1 MFDLKIDYA
10 KRVRLYG
17 GAGMNRSSVIQN
29 VQQNPEFDVLVIGG
43 GINGIGTFRDLAL
56 QGLRVLLVDKN
67 DFCAGASA
75 GSSHML
81 HGGIR
86 YLENGEFRL
95 VREALHERNL
105 LLKNAAHYAKPLPTT
120 IPIFQW
126 FSGLFNAP
134 LKFLRL
140 IERPS
145 ERGLIVIKAGLMMYD
160 AFTGPQQTMP
170 FHKVMGKAASLQRYP
185 QMNSKIIATATYYD
199 AYMPYPERLCLDLI
213 RDAEES
219 SSEVFALNYVSAE
232 SANSSVVVLRDL
244 QTGCTLEVQPR
255 VVVNAAGPWIDF
267 VNKAMGQPTRFIGGT
282 KGSHLV
288 LDHAE
293 LYEATGG
300 HEIFFENSDGRIVLI
315 FPYMGRVMIGT
326 TDIRI
331 DDPEQAEC
339 TSEEIDYMINLVKRV
354 FPSIQVD
361 HSHIVFTFTGVRPL
375 PSSDASFTGNVSR
388 DHSIRTLES
397 TQSGLKFPIHSL
409 IGGKWTTY
417 RAFSEQATD
426 RVLSDLGKTRQAS
439 TAQLP
444 IGGGKGFP
452 MTPAERSAW
461 LERLRQQTELELT
474 TLSVLLDRY
483 GTYAE
488 RVATF
493 MSQGNDAPLKT
504 LPHYTEREV
513 IFISQNEWV
522 ERLEDFFLR
531 RSLVAMLGQ
540 ANRAVIEEV
549 GQIVGSALKW
559 PNERTKENIQLTA
572 RCLAEK
578 HHMRL

>member
-1 MFDLKIDYA
+1 
-10 KRVRLYG
+10 
-17 GAGMNRSSVIQN
+17 MNRLSIIESI
-29 VQQNPEFDVLVIGG
+29 QQNSEFDVLIIGG
-43 GINGIGTFRDLAL
+43 GINGVGTLRDLAL
-56 QGLRVLLVDKN
+56 QGLRVLLVDKD

-120 IPIFQW
+120 IPIFRW
-126 FSGLFNAP
+126 FSGLLNAP
-134 LKFLRL
+134 LKFLSL

-170 FHKVMGKAASLQRYP
+170 FHKVMGKVASLRRYP
-185 QMNSKIIATATYYD
+185 HMSDKIIATATYYD

-213 RDAEES
+213 RDAEAS
-219 SSEVFALNYVSAE
+219 SSDVFALNYTSAE
-232 SANSSVVVLRDL
+232 AAEAGTVVLRDL
-244 QTGCTLEVQPR
+244 QTDETFKVKPR

-267 VNKAMGQPTRFIGGT
+267 VNKAMGQQTRFIGGT

-288 LDHAE
+288 LDHPE

-315 FPYMGRVMIGT
+315 FPYMGRVMLGT

-354 FPSIQVD
+354 FPGIQVD

-375 PSSDASFTGNVSR
+375 PSSDAGFTGNVSR
-388 DHSIRTLES
+388 DHSIQTVEAAKSKLNFS
-397 TQSGLKFPIHSL
+397 IHSL
-409 IGGKWTTY
+409 VGGKWTTY
-417 RAFSEQATD
+417 RAFSEQVTD
-426 RVLSDLGKTRQAS
+426 RVLADLGKVRQAS

-444 IGGGKGFP
+444 IGGGNGFP
-452 MTPAERSAW
+452 MTPSDRSAW
-461 LERLRQQTELELT
+461 LERLRQQTEIELS

-488 RVATF
+488 QVATF
-493 MSQGNDAPLKT
+493 MSQGNDAPLKS

-513 IFISQNEWV
+513 MFISQNEKV

-540 ANRAVIEEV
+540 ANQAVVEEV
-549 GQIVGSALKW
+549 GQIVGRALKW
-559 PNERTKENIQLTA
+559 SAERTQENIQRTA
-572 RCLAEK
+572 KRLAEK
-578 HHMRL
+578 HRVRL

>member
-1 MFDLKIDYA
+1 
-10 KRVRLYG
+10 
-17 GAGMNRSSVIQN
+17 MNRLSIIESI
-29 VQQNPEFDVLVIGG
+29 QQNSEFDVLIIGG
-43 GINGIGTFRDLAL
+43 GINGVGTLRDLAL
-56 QGLRVLLVDKN
+56 QGLRVLLVDKD

-120 IPIFQW
+120 IPIFRW
-126 FSGLFNAP
+126 FSGLLNAP

-170 FHKVMGKAASLQRYP
+170 FHKVMGKVASLRRYP
-185 QMNSKIIATATYYD
+185 HMSDKIIATATYYD

-213 RDAEES
+213 RDAEAS
-219 SSEVFALNYVSAE
+219 SSDVFALNYTSAE
-232 SANSSVVVLRDL
+232 AAEAGTVVLRDL
-244 QTGCTLEVQPR
+244 QTDETFKVKPR

-267 VNKAMGQPTRFIGGT
+267 VNKAMGQQTRFIGGT

-288 LDHAE
+288 LDHPE

-315 FPYMGRVMIGT
+315 FPYMGRVMLGT

-354 FPSIQVD
+354 FPGIQVD

-375 PSSDASFTGNVSR
+375 PSSDAGFTGNVSR
-388 DHSIRTLES
+388 DHSIQTVEAAKSKLNFS
-397 TQSGLKFPIHSL
+397 IHSL
-409 IGGKWTTY
+409 VGGKWTTY
-417 RAFSEQATD
+417 RAFSEQVTD
-426 RVLSDLGKTRQAS
+426 RVLVDLGKVRQAS

-444 IGGGKGFP
+444 IGGGNGFP
-452 MTPAERSAW
+452 MTPSDRSAW
-461 LERLRQQTELELT
+461 LERLRQQTEIELA

-488 RVATF
+488 QVATF
-493 MSQGNDAPLKT
+493 MSQGNDAPLKS

-513 IFISQNEWV
+513 MFISQNEKV

-540 ANRAVIEEV
+540 ANQAVVEEV
-549 GQIVGSALKW
+549 GQIVGRALKW
-559 PNERTKENIQLTA
+559 SVERTQENIQHTA
-572 RCLAEK
+572 KRLAEK
-578 HHMRL
+578 YRVRL

>member
-1 MFDLKIDYA
+1 MD
-10 KRVRLYG
+10 RL
-17 GAGMNRSSVIQN
+17 SVIRS
-29 VQQNPEFDVLVIGG
+29 VQQNPELDVLIIGG
-43 GINGIGTFRDLAL
+43 GINGVGTLRDLAL
-56 QGLRVLLVDKN
+56 QGLRVLLVDKD

-145 ERGLIVIKAGLMMYD
+145 ERGLIVIKVGLMMYD

-170 FHKVMGKAASLQRYP
+170 FHKVMGKVASLRRYP
-185 QMNSKIIATATYYD
+185 HMSDEVIATATYYD

-219 SSEVFALNYVSAE
+219 SSDVFAMNYVQAE
-232 SANSSVVVLRDL
+232 TAETGKVVLRDL
-244 QTGCTLEVQPR
+244 QSDQVFHVRPR

-267 VNKAMGQPTRFIGGT
+267 VNRAMGQQTRFIGGT

-288 LDHAE
+288 LDHPE

-315 FPYMGRVMIGT
+315 FPYQGRVMLGT

-339 TSEEIDYMINLVKRV
+339 TEEEIDYMINLVRRV
-354 FPSIQVD
+354 FPGIHVD
-361 HSHIVFTFTGVRPL
+361 QSHIIFTFTGVRPL
-375 PSSDASFTGNVSR
+375 PASSAGFTGNVSR
-388 DHSIRTLES
+388 DHSIQTLDAG
-397 TQSGLKFPIHSL
+397 QSGLGFPVHSL
-409 IGGKWTTY
+409 VGGKWTTF
-417 RAFSEQATD
+417 RAFSEQVVD
-426 RVLSDLGKTRQAS
+426 RVLSDLGRVRQAD
-439 TAQLP
+439 TQRLP

-474 TLSVLLDRY
+474 TLSMLLDRY

-488 RVATF
+488 QVATF
-493 MSQGNDAPLKT
+493 MSQGNDAPLKS
-504 LPHYTEREV
+504 LPHYTERELT
-513 IFISQNEWV
+513 FISQYEKV

-540 ANRAVIEEV
+540 ANRAVVEEV
-549 GQIVGSALKW
+549 GQIVGRALQW
-559 PNERTKENIQLTA
+559 PAERTQANIQQLLK
-572 RCLAEK
+572 RLAEK
-578 HHMRL
+578 HRMRL

>member
-1 MFDLKIDYA
+1 
-10 KRVRLYG
+10 
-17 GAGMNRSSVIQN
+17 MNRQSTLESIHQH
-29 VQQNPEFDVLVIGG
+29 PEFDVLIIGG
-43 GINGIGTFRDLAL
+43 GINGIGTLRDLAL
-56 QGLRVLLVDKN
+56 QGARVLLVDKG

-75 GSSHML
+75 ASSHML

-105 LLKNAAHYAKPLPTT
+105 LLKNAPHYAKPLPTT

-170 FHKVMGKAASLQRYP
+170 FHKVMGKVESLRRYP
-185 QMNSKIIATATYYD
+185 HMSNKVIATATYYD

-213 RDAEES
+213 RDAES
-219 SSEVFALNYVSAE
+219 SSSDVFALNYMSAE
-232 SANSSVVVLRDL
+232 SAEAGKVTLRDL
-244 QTGCTLEVQPR
+244 QTGHIFDVQPR

-267 VNKAMGQPTRFIGGT
+267 VNKAMGQQTRFIGGT

-288 LDHAE
+288 LDHPE
-293 LYEATGG
+293 LHEATGG

-315 FPYMGRVMIGT
+315 LPYMGYVMLGT

-331 DDPEQAEC
+331 ENPEEAEC
-339 TSEEIDYMINLVKRV
+339 SSEEIDYMMNLVKRV
-354 FPSIQVD
+354 FPGIRVD
-361 HSHIVFTFTGVRPL
+361 HSHIIFTFTGVRPL

-388 DHSIRTLES
+388 DHSIQTLDAAKS
-397 TQSGLKFPIHSL
+397 KLNFPIHSL
-409 IGGKWTTY
+409 VGGKWTTY
-417 RAFSEQATD
+417 RAFSEQVTN
-426 RVLSDLGKTRQAS
+426 RVLSDLGKSRRAS
-439 TAQLP
+439 TAHLP

-452 MTPAERSAW
+452 MTPSERSAW
-461 LERLRQQTELELT
+461 LERVRQQTELELA

-488 RVATF
+488 QVADF
-493 MSQGNDAPLKT
+493 MSQGNDTTLKS

-513 IFISQNEWV
+513 TFISQNEKV

-540 ANRAVIEEV
+540 ANQMVIEEV
-549 GQIVGSALKW
+549 GQVVGRALKW
-559 PNERTKENIQLTA
+559 SAERTQENIQHA
-572 RCLAEK
+572 AKRLAEK
-578 HHMRL
+578 HRVRL

>member
-1 MFDLKIDYA
+1 
-10 KRVRLYG
+10 
-17 GAGMNRSSVIQN
+17 MNRLSIIESI
-29 VQQNPEFDVLVIGG
+29 QQNSEFDVLIIGG
-43 GINGIGTFRDLAL
+43 GINGVGTLRDLAL
-56 QGLRVLLVDKN
+56 QGLRVLLVDKD

-120 IPIFQW
+120 IPIFRW
-126 FSGLFNAP
+126 FSGLLNAP

-170 FHKVMGKAASLQRYP
+170 FHKVMGKVASLRRYP
-185 QMNSKIIATATYYD
+185 HMSDKIIATATYYD

-213 RDAEES
+213 RDAEAS
-219 SSEVFALNYVSAE
+219 SSDVFALNYTSAE
-232 SANSSVVVLRDL
+232 AAEAGTVVLRDL
-244 QTGCTLEVQPR
+244 QTDETFKVKPR

-267 VNKAMGQPTRFIGGT
+267 VNKAMGQQTRFIGGT

-288 LDHAE
+288 LDHPE

-315 FPYMGRVMIGT
+315 FPYMGRVMLGT

-354 FPSIQVD
+354 FPGIQVD

-375 PSSDASFTGNVSR
+375 PSSDAGFTGNVSR
-388 DHSIRTLES
+388 DHSIQTVEAAKSKLNFS
-397 TQSGLKFPIHSL
+397 IHSL
-409 IGGKWTTY
+409 VGGKWTTY
-417 RAFSEQATD
+417 RAFSEQVTD
-426 RVLSDLGKTRQAS
+426 RVLADLGKVRQAS

-444 IGGGKGFP
+444 IGGGNGFP
-452 MTPAERSAW
+452 MTPSDRSAW
-461 LERLRQQTELELT
+461 LERLRQQTEIELS

-488 RVATF
+488 QVATF
-493 MSQGNDAPLKT
+493 MSQGNDAPLKS

-513 IFISQNEWV
+513 MFISQNEKV

-540 ANRAVIEEV
+540 ANQAVVEEV
-549 GQIVGSALKW
+549 GQIVGRALKW
-559 PNERTKENIQLTA
+559 SAERTQENIQRTA
-572 RCLAEK
+572 KRLAEK
-578 HHMRL
+578 HRVRL

>member
-1 MFDLKIDYA
+1 
-10 KRVRLYG
+10 
-17 GAGMNRSSVIQN
+17 MNRQSTLESIHQH
-29 VQQNPEFDVLVIGG
+29 PEFDVLIIGG
-43 GINGIGTFRDLAL
+43 GINGIGTLRDLAL
-56 QGLRVLLVDKN
+56 QGVRVLLVDKG

-75 GSSHML
+75 ASSHML

-105 LLKNAAHYAKPLPTT
+105 LLKNAPHYAKPLPTT

-170 FHKVMGKAASLQRYP
+170 FHKIMGKMESLRRYP
-185 QMNSKIIATATYYD
+185 HMSNKVIATATYYD

-213 RDAEES
+213 RDAES
-219 SSEVFALNYVSAE
+219 SSSDVFALNYMSAE
-232 SANSSVVVLRDL
+232 SAEAGKVTLRDL
-244 QTGCTLEVQPR
+244 QTGRTFDVQPR

-267 VNKAMGQPTRFIGGT
+267 VNKAMGQQTRFIGGT

-288 LDHAE
+288 LDHPE

-315 FPYMGRVMIGT
+315 LPYMGYVMLGT

-331 DDPEQAEC
+331 ENPEEAEC
-339 TSEEIDYMINLVKRV
+339 SLEEIDYMMNLVKRV
-354 FPSIQVD
+354 FPGIRVD
-361 HSHIVFTFTGVRPL
+361 HSHIIFTFTGVRPL

-388 DHSIRTLES
+388 DHSIQTLDAAKS
-397 TQSGLKFPIHSL
+397 KLNFPIHSL
-409 IGGKWTTY
+409 VGGKWTTY
-417 RAFSEQATD
+417 RAFSEQVTN
-426 RVLSDLGKTRQAS
+426 RVLSDLGKSRRAS
-439 TAQLP
+439 TAHLP

-452 MTPAERSAW
+452 MTPSERSAW
-461 LERLRQQTELELT
+461 LERVRQQTELELA

-488 RVATF
+488 QVADF
-493 MSQGNDAPLKT
+493 MSQGNDTTLKS

-513 IFISQNEWV
+513 TFISQNEKV
-522 ERLEDFFLR
+522 ER
-531 RSLVAMLGQ
+531 
-540 ANRAVIEEV
+540 
-549 GQIVGSALKW
+549 
-559 PNERTKENIQLTA
+559 
-572 RCLAEK
+572 
-578 HHMRL
+578 